1 MSRCYKRAAPAPAF
15 HAIHRDSQALAL
27 LPLVILALVQGI
39 TEFLPVSSSG
49 HLVIAWAGFDAVG
62 WAEGLQDPRERLV
75 LDIAVHVGTLLA
87 VCLYFWRDLLEIA
100 GGMLH
105 LLRGRLTPGGRLG
118 LLLCLAT
125 LPLVLVGLF
134 FQDFISEGLHNTK
147 VVAWATLGFGLVLWA
162 ADRFGRLDKKLT
174 DWNLSGALLIGL
186 AQVLAVIP
194 GTSRSGITMTAAR
207 MLGYGRQESARIA
220 LLMAIPAIVGAG
232 ALGAKDLTQ
241 SGNPALGLDALFAAA
256 VAFVFALL
264 AIVLMLRWLGRAGFL
279 PFVIYRILLGLVL
292 LIWFV

>member
-1 MSRCYKRAAPAPAF
+1 
-15 HAIHRDSQALAL
+15 LAL
-27 LPLVILALVQGI
+27 LPLIILALVQGI

-75 LDIAVHVGTLLA
+75 LDIAVHVGTLFA

-100 GGMLH
+100 GGLLQ
-105 LLRGRLTPGGRLG
+105 LLRGRFTPGGKLG
-118 LLLCLAT
+118 LLLCLST

-162 ADRFGRLDKKLT
+162 ADRLGTLDKKLA
-174 DWNLSGALLIGL
+174 DWNWSGALLIGL
-186 AQVLAVIP
+186 AQILAVIP

-207 MLGYGRQESARIA
+207 MLGYGRQDSARIA

-232 ALGAKDLTQ
+232 ALGAKDLAE
-241 SGNPALGLDALFAAA
+241 SGNLALGLDALFAAG

-279 PFVIYRILLGLVL
+279 PFVIYRVVLGLVL

>member
-1 MSRCYKRAAPAPAF
+1 M
-15 HAIHRDSQALAL
+15 AL
-27 LPLVILALVQGI
+27 LPLILLALVQGI

-49 HLVIAWAGFDAVG
+49 HLVIAWAGFDALG
-62 WAEGLQDPRERLV
+62 WAEGLQDPQERLV

-87 VCLYFWRDLLEIA
+87 VCLYFWRDQLEIA
-100 GGMLH
+100 GG
-105 LLRGRLTPGGRLG
+105 LLQLLKGRMTAGGRLG
-118 LLLCLAT
+118 LLLCLST

-134 FQDFISEGLHNTK
+134 FQDFISEGLHNTT

-162 ADRFGRLDKKLT
+162 ADRFGGLEKKVP
-174 DWNLSGALLIGL
+174 DWTWSGALLIGL

-207 MLGYGRQESARIA
+207 MLGYGRQDSARIA
-220 LLMAIPAIVGAG
+220 LLMAIPAILGAG
-232 ALGAKDLTQ
+232 VLGGKDLLE

-256 VAFVFALL
+256 VAFLFALL
-264 AIVLMLRWLGRAGFL
+264 AIVLMLRWLGRAGFM
-279 PFVIYRILLGLVL
+279 PFVIYRIVLGLVL